1 MSLAISL
8 SAYENTDALAL
19 SYLFIKNVEKEL
31 TAIQESARKECE
43 IKSDD
48 PMMKNL
54 LDILYVELGEV
65 RGLLGQLREELRNE
79 LPFSLEMIEP
89 KKRELLRRVVNG
101 LAKERVDELVLA
113 LRVVDY
119 VLDEL
124 VIRRETFEK
133 MSKDKLLLN
142 LKTKIDAL

>member
-1 MSLAISL
+1 M
-8 SAYENTDALAL
+8 
-19 SYLFIKNVEKEL
+19 
-31 TAIQESARKECE
+31 
-43 IKSDD
+43 
-48 PMMKNL
+48 
-54 LDILYVELGEV
+54 
-65 RGLLGQLREELRNE
+65 
-79 LPFSLEMIEP
+79 
-89 KKRELLRRVVNG
+89 
-101 LAKERVDELVLA
+101 DELVLA